1 MSLAGI
7 SVESLP
13 EEAFVKKQPDF
24 QVSKARNGPALE
36 VLQQAIDYVRQ
47 HPDVDSLVVMA
58 SRPGHCIPFATPIDR
73 PLDFIGMLEL
83 MKHDLFRE
91 K

>member
-1 MSLAGI
+1 MKTPI
-7 SVESLP
+7 E
-13 EEAFVKKQPDF
+13 
-24 QVSKARNGPALE
+24 SKAGNPGKLVSLGRHSPANAAALQ
-36 VLQQAIDYVRQ
+36 VLKEAAAWVEAN
-47 HPDVDSLVVMA
+47 PEANSLIVMVG
-58 SRPGHCIPFATPIDR
+58 SPGLCRPFSTPIDR

>member
-1 MSLAGI
+1 MKTPIGSRAGAPGKLVSIDQRSPANAAALQVLKEATAWVEAHPEASSLI
-7 SVESLP
+7 
-13 EEAFVKKQPDF
+13 
-24 QVSKARNGPALE
+24 
-36 VLQQAIDYVRQ
+36 
-47 HPDVDSLVVMA
+47 VMVG
-58 SRPGHCIPFATPIDR
+58 SPGQCRPFSTPIDR

>member
-1 MSLAGI
+1 MSKPVHVLEGAT
-7 SVESLP
+7 
-13 EEAFVKKQPDF
+13 
-24 QVSKARNGPALE
+24 RNGAALK
-36 VLQQAIDYVRQ
+36 VLEQATEYVRQ
-47 HPDVDSLVVMA
+47 HPDVGSLVVMA
-58 SRPGHCIPFATPIDR
+58 SRPGLCVPFSTQVSN